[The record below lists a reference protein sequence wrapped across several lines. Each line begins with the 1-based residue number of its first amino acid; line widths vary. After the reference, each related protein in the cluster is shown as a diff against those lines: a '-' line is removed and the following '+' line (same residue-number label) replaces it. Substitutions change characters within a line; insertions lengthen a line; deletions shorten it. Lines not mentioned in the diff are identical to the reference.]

1 MPKKKKI
8 FHLLRGMKD
17 ILPEDSPYW
26 FWLRKAGEN
35 LARSYN
41 FSYIQTPILEKKEL
55 FERSTGKES
64 EVVKKQMFSFRT
76 KGGDSVVLRPE
87 FTPAI
92 IRSYLEQGMS
102 SWPQPVKLFY
112 FGPVFRYERPQQ
124 GREREFHQ
132 FGFEIIGS
140 SEPAYDAQVILILWK
155 FLKSLKI
162 KTLTVKIND
171 IGCQRCRKKYIR
183 LLKKYYQTKKKLIC
197 SDCRERL
204 KSNPLRVLDCKN
216 PKCQEIKKGAP
227 IILDH
232 LCQSHRENFKEILE
246 ILDNLKV
253 PYLLDPYLV
262 RGLDYYS
269 DMVFE
274 IFAYDVEEIEKEINP
289 LALAAGGRYNNLI
302 KELGGKSVPAL
313 GGAIGV
319 ERVIDLLKERKISA
333 AKQEKSQL
341 FLVQLG
347 KEAKKQAVLIFEE
360 LIKEGFRVKE
370 NFAKES
376 LKAQMQLADR
386 EKIPFV
392 LILGQKEVFSQ
403 TIIFKDMETG
413 IQEEIPLKKLIPV
426 LKKRLKK

>member
-26 FWLRKAGEN
+26 FWLRKTGEN
-35 LARSYN
+35 LAKSYN

-92 IRSYLEQGMS
+92 ARSYLEQGMF

-140 SEPAYDAQVILILWK
+140 SEPAYDAQIILILWK

-162 KTLTVKIND
+162 KTLTVKINN

-183 LLKKYYQTKKKLIC
+183 LLKKYYQTKKRFIC

-227 IILDH
+227 YRLSTQAAFWKKDSLLKLIRNWESGWEFERYGMKRSNYLLNKIMCVDH
-232 LCQSHRENFKEILE
+232 DKFKKDAKEIL
-246 ILDNLKV
+246 
-253 PYLLDPYLV
+253 
-262 RGLDYYS
+262 
-269 DMVFE
+269 
-274 IFAYDVEEIEKEINP
+274 
-289 LALAAGGRYNNLI
+289 LI
-302 KELGGKSVPAL
+302 
-313 GGAIGV
+313 
-319 ERVIDLLKERKISA
+319 
-333 AKQEKSQL
+333 
-341 FLVQLG
+341 
-347 KEAKKQAVLIFEE
+347 
-360 LIKEGFRVKE
+360 
-370 NFAKES
+370 
-376 LKAQMQLADR
+376 
-386 EKIPFV
+386 
-392 LILGQKEVFSQ
+392 
-403 TIIFKDMETG
+403 
-413 IQEEIPLKKLIPV
+413 
-426 LKKRLKK
+426 